1 MSKKLIKIFLN
12 LFFINSFLHAQE
24 LLTIDNA
31 IKLGLEKNYSIL
43 IAKNNKEIANFQN
56 NFGNAGMSPSVT
68 LNGSLNYSNVNSHQE
83 FATGVVQDRTGA
95 ASNNIG
101 SSANAFWTVFD
112 GLKMFAIKKRLD
124 LNEGL
129 TALQLKQQMEN
140 TIYNIILGYY
150 DIVRINE
157 LIIAGNQNLSIYN
170 ERKKISQ
177 MRLEI
182 GSDSKVDFLLTQS
195 DLNKAKSDLIQLELQ
210 LITAKANLNNILIR
224 PADTDFKTSDSI
236 LSTYNPSIDELKK
249 SSLNNNSGVLI
260 SKQSELIVNQ
270 TIYEARSANLP
281 LIQLNGAYNFN
292 RNQSQA
298 GIVFL
303 SRQAGLN
310 GGLTASWLIFN
321 GNKNRRLVQERQI
334 NLLNQKYITEQTKQ
348 SVDAVVYINYQSYL
362 TNKKILDLEQQN
374 LINSQEVLNISLER
388 YKIGKATFLETQ
400 ETQKNLE
407 DAQNRY
413 FNALYNTKKAETE
426 LLRANGG
433 LVK

>member
-1 MSKKLIKIFLN
+1 MSKKLVKILI
-12 LFFINSFLHAQE
+12 LLFINVSLLAQE

-31 IKLGLEKNYSIL
+31 IKMGLEKNYSVL
-43 IAKNNKEIANFQN
+43 IAKNNKEIAKFQN
-56 NFGNAGMSPSVT
+56 NLGNAGLSPSVT
-68 LNGSLNYSNVNSHQE
+68 LNGSLNYANVNSHQE
-83 FATGVVQDRTGA
+83 FATGVIQDRAGA
-95 ASNNIG
+95 ASNNLG
-101 SSANAFWTVFD
+101 SSVNGFWTVFD

-124 LNEGL
+124 LNEQL
-129 TALQLKQQMEN
+129 TTLQLKQQMEN

-150 DIVRINE
+150 DIIRINE
-157 LIIAGNQNLSIYN
+157 LIRAGNQNLSIYD

-182 GSDSKVDFLLTQS
+182 GSDSKVAFLLTQS

-210 LITAKANLNNILIR
+210 LITAKANLNSLLIR
-224 PADTDFKTSDSI
+224 SADTDFKTSDSI
-236 LSTYNPSIDELKK
+236 VSTYNPSVEELKK
-249 SSLNNNSGVLI
+249 SSLNNNSGILI

-281 LIQLNGAYNFN
+281 LIQLNGSYNFN

-303 SRQAGLN
+303 SQQAGLN
-310 GGLTASWLIFN
+310 GGLSASWLIFN

-334 NLLNQKYITEQTKQ
+334 NLLNQKYATEQTRQ
-348 SVDAVVYINYQSYL
+348 TVDAIVYINYQSYL
-362 TNKKILDLEQQN
+362 TNKKIQDLEQEN
-374 LINSQEVLNISLER
+374 LKNSQEILNVSMER
-388 YKIGKATFLETQ
+388 YKVGKSNFLETQ
-400 ETQKNLE
+400 LTQKNLE

-426 LLRANGG
+426 LLRANGA